1 MIGVRRDSGR
11 LEAASLVDLGHQLR
25 APLAV
30 ISGYA
35 ELLATRDDEA
45 TRTEAPL
52 RILAASDRLSNL
64 IDDLLTALALEL
76 GELPLDRRS
85 IDVVPEVERAAARV
99 RERGGTVT
107 VSTERGAHVDADPTY
122 VVHIVRNLIELAATL
137 SDEPVAV
144 DVVVAASADAV
155 EIAIT
160 AAGRALTHEQQRAI
174 SASSSGT
181 GFAALGLYTARR
193 LVELHGGSLRA
204 AVSSSRTTL
213 SFVLPRAPAAG
224 SG

>member
-1 MIGVRRDSGR
+1 MIGARRDRGR
-11 LEAASLVDLGHQLR
+11 LEAGSLDDLGHQLR
-25 APLAV
+25 APLGV
-30 ISGYA
+30 IAGYA

-45 TRTEAPL
+45 ARNEAPL

-76 GELPLDRRS
+76 GGLPLDRRT
-85 IDVVPEVERAAARV
+85 IDVGPEVERAAARV

-107 VSTERGAHVDADPTY
+107 VSAESGAEANADPVH
-122 VVHIVRNLIELAATL
+122 VVHIVRNLVELAATL

-144 DVVVAASADAV
+144 DVVVATSGDGV
-155 EIAIT
+155 EIAIS

-174 SASSSGT
+174 SGSGD
-181 GFAALGLYTARR
+181 GGSALDLYAARR

-213 SFVLPRAPAAG
+213 SFMLPRD
-224 SG
+224 